1 MNDLYSSLKIS
12 DTKTEK
18 VGFSKTSHFLLS
30 NLVMPTNGKYT
41 MKFVYNGSNVNY
53 NQNIMITLRYKT
65 SSLCFS

>member
-53 NQNIMITLRYKT
+53 NQNIM
-65 SSLCFS
+65 